1 MRRLLTMA
9 SVIVVLA
16 SCSPAAESTGT
27 TATSAPASTT
37 TTVPPTTVPPTTTT
51 TALPDLSVSSPAFEE
66 GEAIPAEYTCDGV
79 DVSPELNIVGL
90 PETTRAITLIVED
103 PEAPLGTWYHWVEFD
118 IPAITGS
125 HKVERDAGPIGV
137 PGINSW
143 NLEGYMGPCP
153 PEGEEHAYVF
163 RVYALDSAV
172 DLPAGVDADEV
183 TAAMADHVLD
193 TVELAGLYSR

>member
-16 SCSPAAESTGT
+16 SCSPAAESTET
-27 TATSAPASTT
+27 TTTSAPASTT
-37 TTVPPTTVPPTTTT
+37 TTVPPTTTTTE
-51 TALPDLSVSSPAFEE
+51 LPELSVSSPAFED
-66 GEAIPAEYTCDGV
+66 GEAIPAEYTCDGA

-103 PEAPLGTWYHWVEFD
+103 PDAPLGTWYHWVEFD
-118 IPAITGS
+118 IPASTGS
-125 HKVERDAGPIGV
+125 HKVERDTGPIGV

-153 PEGEEHAYVF
+153 PEGEEHVYVF

-183 TAAMADHVLD
+183 TAAMDDHLLD
-193 TVELAGLYSR
+193 TVELAGVYSR